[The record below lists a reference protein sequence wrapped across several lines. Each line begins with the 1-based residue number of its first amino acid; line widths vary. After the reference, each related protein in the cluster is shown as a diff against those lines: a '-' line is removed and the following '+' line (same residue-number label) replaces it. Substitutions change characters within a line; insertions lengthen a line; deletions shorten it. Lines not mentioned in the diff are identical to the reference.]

1 MLILIKKEKEIKKY
15 VNIFREEIKKSFGKS
30 SLRNFS
36 FPGGGKDEVNYY
48 YAKKQF
54 GIVSIGIPKR
64 EWNDRYVHLINTEP
78 LDMKSITPDVEMN
91 FPFTYNK
98 NTAGCI
104 VKDTSSEKVLICH
117 RGKVN
122 AYKGMIP
129 LEVSKKYFK
138 NNLIKVLDDGEEIE
152 VIPITQIGSP
162 EFLYDIYNFTKK
174 VLQLKK
180 LYKGK
185 KNIIPNATVTNIS
198 WWENDE
204 FEGII
209 EKKKMN
215 HKVSYEYLH
224 GEIRNSLFRELKEK
238 FKDTKFSIKGNNN
251 VDVAILDGENLKSI
265 FEVKTSE
272 SFSEQLYKAIG
283 QLFCYSHHYS
293 NKQKNSP
300 KLFLVLPNNCLT
312 EVNRKIMEK
321 LNINIILYKEGTF
334 VLPNGKE
341 LKNDVLV

>member
-1 MLILIKKEKEIKKY
+1 MLVLIKKEKEIKKY
-15 VNIFREEIKKSFGKS
+15 INVFREEISKTFGKS

-36 FPGGGKDEVNYY
+36 FPGGDKAEVNYY
-48 YAKKQF
+48 YSEKKY
-54 GIVSIGIPKR
+54 GIISVGIPKE
-64 EWNDRYVHLINTEP
+64 EWHNRYVHLVNINP
-78 LDMKSITPDVEMN
+78 SDMKSITPDVELN

-104 VKDTSSEKVLICH
+104 VKDTNSEKVLICH

-138 NNLIKVLDDGEEIE
+138 NNLIQVFDDGEEVE
-152 VIPITQIGSP
+152 VIPITQVGSP

-174 VLQLKK
+174 VLKLKK
-180 LYKGK
+180 LYKDK
-185 KNIIPNATVTNIS
+185 KSIIPNATDTNIS

-238 FKDTKFSIKGNNN
+238 FKDTNFSIKGNNN
-251 VDVAILDGENLKSI
+251 VDVAILEGKNLKSI